1 MTEIKGVGGIHYN
14 VLVACHVNACKVLI
28 YAQALICITLSLL
41 IMSPYMSAQYYGIE
55 NRTVAPYGYTE
66 NGEAF
71 NLNEPPLLHVLV
83 EQNEEFGF
91 DAATREVFLSVTT
104 HTCEL

>member
-1 MTEIKGVGGIHYN
+1 MQDTDDTQTYTIMYWLHAMSMHAKC
-14 VLVACHVNACKVLI
+14 L
-28 YAQALICITLSLL
+28 YAQALIRTTLSLL

-71 NLNEPPLLHVLV
+71 NLNEPPLLRALV
-83 EQNEEFGF
+83 EQNDEFGF
-91 DAATREVFLSVTT
+91 DAVTREVFLSVTT